1 MIEALIAWILT
12 HEMTIG
18 GLIVAGLIG
27 VVAGE
32 ASQYVEDDKKAA
44 KRWHA

>member
-1 MIEALIAWILT
+1 MISAFIGWCLT

-18 GLIVAGLIG
+18 SLIVAALIG

-32 ASQYVEDDKKAA
+32 ATQFCEDDKKAA
-44 KRWHA
+44 KR